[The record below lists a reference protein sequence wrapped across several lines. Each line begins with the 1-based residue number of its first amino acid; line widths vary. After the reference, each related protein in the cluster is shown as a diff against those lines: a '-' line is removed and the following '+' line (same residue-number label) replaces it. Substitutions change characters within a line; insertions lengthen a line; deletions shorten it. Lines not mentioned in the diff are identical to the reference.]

1 MNLKRYESLII
12 AFFVTI
18 VRYYDYALFGL
29 SASLLSKNFMPHG
42 DDGDQMLIFF
52 AVFSLAT
59 IARPIGSIIFGKIG
73 DLVGR
78 VVSVKISTVIAA
90 MSTCLVA
97 VAPGF
102 NSVGLLAVIIIT
114 FLRMLFLMSLA
125 GEIDAIKIYVAEM
138 IGKKRRH
145 LVIGIVSFSSQIG
158 VLFASIAYHI
168 AVSYEDVEWLWRV
181 NFAIG
186 GLLGLVVIFLRRRL
200 LESEEFLSSKSRTAS
215 EPNVG
220 IIKVIGANKVK
231 FALATIINGMLGG
244 GYHFLIIFF
253 GTFAANVA
261 DIIDNESAAAAN
273 TVLISLYGIA
283 CLISGYVSDR
293 FKIITQII
301 AALVLSIFCTLVM
314 EFLLGLRGYSVE
326 LHCILVFLVPFY
338 SIPCSV
344 RIQSLFQTGIRMR
357 MCSLS
362 HSVGSM
368 VFSSTTP
375 FVCMLIWQSTEI
387 VSLVLAYFLFQLGL
401 LFFAL
406 LYMIKKDY
414 ISMFETTNNLVV

>member
-42 DDGDQMLIFF
+42 NDGDQMLIFF

-59 IARPIGSIIFGKIG
+59 IARPMGSLIFGKIG
-73 DLVGR
+73 DKVGR
-78 VVSVKISTVIAA
+78 VVSVKMSTVIAA
-90 MSTCLVA
+90 TSTCLVA

-102 NSVGLLAVIIIT
+102 DSVGLFAVIIIT
-114 FLRMLFLMSLA
+114 LLRMLFLMSLA

-158 VLFASIAYHI
+158 VLFASVAYHI

-200 LESEEFLSSKSRTAS
+200 LESEEFLNSKSRLS
-215 EPNVG
+215 IEPNG
-220 IIKVIGANKVK
+220 IVKIVGANKVK
-231 FALATIINGMLGG
+231 FVLATVINGMLGG

-273 TVLISLYGIA
+273 TMLISLYGIA
-283 CLISGYVSDR
+283 CLISGYISDR
-293 FKIITQII
+293 FKIVTQII
-301 AALVLSIFCTLVM
+301 AALVLSIFCTVVM
-314 EFLLGLRGYSVE
+314 EFFLGLKGYSIL

-362 HSVGSM
+362 HSIGSM

-375 FVCMLIWQSTEI
+375 FICMLIWQSTEI

>member
-42 DDGDQMLIFF
+42 NDGDQMLIFF

-59 IARPIGSIIFGKIG
+59 IARPMGSLIFGKIG
-73 DLVGR
+73 DKVGR
-78 VVSVKISTVIAA
+78 VVSVKMSTVIAA
-90 MSTCLVA
+90 TSTCLVA

-102 NSVGLLAVIIIT
+102 DSVGLVAVIIIT
-114 FLRMLFLMSLA
+114 LLRMLFLMSLA

-158 VLFASIAYHI
+158 VLFASVAYHI

-200 LESEEFLSSKSRTAS
+200 LESEEFLNSKSRLS
-215 EPNVG
+215 IEPNG
-220 IIKVIGANKVK
+220 IVKIVGANKVK
-231 FALATIINGMLGG
+231 FVLATVINGMLGG

-273 TVLISLYGIA
+273 TMLISLYGIA
-283 CLISGYVSDR
+283 CLISGYISDR
-293 FKIITQII
+293 FKIVTQII
-301 AALVLSIFCTLVM
+301 VALVLSIFCTLVM
-314 EFLLGLRGYSVE
+314 EFFLGLKGYSIL

-362 HSVGSM
+362 HSIGSM

-375 FVCMLIWQSTEI
+375 FICMLIWQSTEI

>member
-1 MNLKRYESLII
+1 
-12 AFFVTI
+12 
-18 VRYYDYALFGL
+18 
-29 SASLLSKNFMPHG
+29 MPHG
-42 DDGDQMLIFF
+42 NDGDQMLIFF

-59 IARPIGSIIFGKIG
+59 IARPMGSLIFGKIG
-73 DLVGR
+73 DKVGR
-78 VVSVKISTVIAA
+78 VVSVKMSTVIAA
-90 MSTCLVA
+90 TSTCLVA

-102 NSVGLLAVIIIT
+102 DSVGLVAVIIIT
-114 FLRMLFLMSLA
+114 LLRMLFLMSLA
-125 GEIDAIKIYVAEM
+125 GEIDAIKIYVTEM

-158 VLFASIAYHI
+158 VLFASVAYHI

-200 LESEEFLSSKSRTAS
+200 LESEEFLNSKSRLS
-215 EPNVG
+215 IEPNG
-220 IIKVIGANKVK
+220 IVKIVGANKVK
-231 FALATIINGMLGG
+231 FVLATVINGMLGG

-273 TVLISLYGIA
+273 TMLISLYGIA
-283 CLISGYVSDR
+283 CLISGYISDR
-293 FKIITQII
+293 FKIVTQII
-301 AALVLSIFCTLVM
+301 VALVLSIFCTLVM
-314 EFLLGLRGYSVE
+314 EFFLGLKGYSIL

-362 HSVGSM
+362 HSIGSM

-375 FVCMLIWQSTEI
+375 FICMLIWQSTEI

>member
-42 DDGDQMLIFF
+42 NDGDQMLIFF

-59 IARPIGSIIFGKIG
+59 IARPIGSLIFGKIG
-73 DLVGR
+73 DKVGR
-78 VVSVKISTVIAA
+78 VVSVKMSTVIAA
-90 MSTCLVA
+90 TSTCLVA

-102 NSVGLLAVIIIT
+102 DNVGLFAVIIIT
-114 FLRMLFLMSLA
+114 LLRMLFLMSLA

-158 VLFASIAYHI
+158 VLFASVAYHI

-200 LESEEFLSSKSRTAS
+200 LESEEFLNSKSRLS
-215 EPNVG
+215 IEPNG
-220 IIKVIGANKVK
+220 IVKIVGANKVK
-231 FALATIINGMLGG
+231 FVLATVINGMLGG

-273 TVLISLYGIA
+273 TMLISLYGIA
-283 CLISGYVSDR
+283 CLISGYISDR
-293 FKIITQII
+293 FKIVTQII

-314 EFLLGLRGYSVE
+314 EFFLGLKGYSIL

-362 HSVGSM
+362 HSIGSM

-375 FVCMLIWQSTEI
+375 FICMLIWQSTEI

>member
-42 DDGDQMLIFF
+42 NDGDQMLIFF

-59 IARPIGSIIFGKIG
+59 IARPMGSLIFGKIG
-73 DLVGR
+73 DKVGR
-78 VVSVKISTVIAA
+78 VVSVKMSTVIAA
-90 MSTCLVA
+90 TSTCLVA

-102 NSVGLLAVIIIT
+102 DSVGLFAVIIIT
-114 FLRMLFLMSLA
+114 LLRMLFLMSLA

-158 VLFASIAYHI
+158 VLFASVAYHI

-200 LESEEFLSSKSRTAS
+200 LESEEFLNSKSRLYI
-215 EPNVG
+215 EPNG
-220 IIKVIGANKVK
+220 IVKIVGANKVK
-231 FALATIINGMLGG
+231 FVLATVINGMLGG

-273 TVLISLYGIA
+273 TMLISLYGIA
-283 CLISGYVSDR
+283 CLISGYISDR
-293 FKIITQII
+293 FKIVTQII
-301 AALVLSIFCTLVM
+301 AALVLSILCTLVM
-314 EFLLGLRGYSVE
+314 EFFLGLKGYSIL

-362 HSVGSM
+362 HSIGSM

-375 FVCMLIWQSTEI
+375 FICMLIWQSTEI

>member
-1 MNLKRYESLII
+1 LNFKRYESLII

-59 IARPIGSIIFGKIG
+59 VARPVGSLIFGKIG

-78 VVSVKISTVIAA
+78 VVSVKISAVVAA
-90 MSTCLVA
+90 ISTCLVA
-97 VAPGF
+97 VAPNF
-102 NSVGLLAVIIIT
+102 NSVGFFAVIVIT
-114 FLRMLFLMSLA
+114 LLRMLFLMSLA

-158 VLFASIAYHI
+158 VLIATVAYHI
-168 AVSYEDVEWLWRV
+168 AISYEDIEWLWRL

-186 GLLGLVVIFLRRRL
+186 GSLGLVVIVLRKRL
-200 LESEEFLSSKSRTAS
+200 LESEEFLNSKSKAAS
-215 EPNVG
+215 ESNVG
-220 IIKVIGANKVK
+220 ISKIIGANKVK
-231 FALATIINGMLGG
+231 FMLATIINGMLGG

-261 DIIDNESAAAAN
+261 DIIDNESAAATN
-273 TVLISLYGIA
+273 IVLVSVYAIA
-283 CLISGYVSDR
+283 CLISGYISDR
-293 FKIITQII
+293 SKIYTQII
-301 AALVLSIFCTLVM
+301 GALTLSILCTVMM
-314 EFLLGLRGYSVE
+314 EFVLGVKGYSVL
-326 LHCILVFLVPFY
+326 LHCVLVFLVPFY
-338 SIPCSV
+338 SIPCAI
-344 RIQSLFQTGIRMR
+344 RIQSLFHASIRMR

-375 FVCMLIWQSTEI
+375 FICMLIWQSTEI

-406 LYMIKKDY
+406 LYVIKRDY
-414 ISMFETTNNLVV
+414 ISMFEN

>member
-1 MNLKRYESLII
+1 LNLKRYESLII

-42 DDGDQMLIFF
+42 NDGDQMLIFF

-59 IARPIGSIIFGKIG
+59 IARPMGSLIFGKIG
-73 DLVGR
+73 DKVGR
-78 VVSVKISTVIAA
+78 VVSVKMSTVIAA
-90 MSTCLVA
+90 TSTCLVA

-102 NSVGLLAVIIIT
+102 DSVGLVAVIIIT
-114 FLRMLFLMSLA
+114 LLRMLFLMSLA
-125 GEIDAIKIYVAEM
+125 GEIDAIKIYVTEM

-158 VLFASIAYHI
+158 VLFASVAYHI

-200 LESEEFLSSKSRTAS
+200 LESEEFLNSKSRLS
-215 EPNVG
+215 IEPNG
-220 IIKVIGANKVK
+220 IVKIVGANKVK
-231 FALATIINGMLGG
+231 FVLATVINGMLGG

-273 TVLISLYGIA
+273 TMLISLYGIA
-283 CLISGYVSDR
+283 CLISGYISDR
-293 FKIITQII
+293 FKIVTQII
-301 AALVLSIFCTLVM
+301 VALVLSIFCTLVM
-314 EFLLGLRGYSVE
+314 EFFLGLKGYSIL

-362 HSVGSM
+362 HSIGSM

-375 FVCMLIWQSTEI
+375 FICMLIWQSTEI

>member
-42 DDGDQMLIFF
+42 HDGDQMLIFF

-59 IARPIGSIIFGKIG
+59 IARPMGSLIFGKIG
-73 DLVGR
+73 DKVGR
-78 VVSVKISTVIAA
+78 VVSVKMSTVIAA
-90 MSTCLVA
+90 TSTCLVA

-102 NSVGLLAVIIIT
+102 DSVGLFAVIIIT
-114 FLRMLFLMSLA
+114 LLRMLFLMSLA

-158 VLFASIAYHI
+158 VLFASVAYHI

-200 LESEEFLSSKSRTAS
+200 LESEEFLNSKSRLS
-215 EPNVG
+215 IEPNG
-220 IIKVIGANKVK
+220 IVKIVGANKVK
-231 FALATIINGMLGG
+231 FVLATVINGMLGG

-273 TVLISLYGIA
+273 TMLISLYGIA
-283 CLISGYVSDR
+283 CLISGYISDR
-293 FKIITQII
+293 FKIVTQII
-301 AALVLSIFCTLVM
+301 AALVLSIFCTVVM
-314 EFLLGLRGYSVE
+314 EFFLGLKGYSIL

-338 SIPCSV
+338 SIPCFV

-362 HSVGSM
+362 HSIGSM

-375 FVCMLIWQSTEI
+375 FICMLIWQSTEI

>member
-42 DDGDQMLIFF
+42 NDGDQMLIFF

-59 IARPIGSIIFGKIG
+59 IARPIGSLIFGKIG
-73 DLVGR
+73 DKVGR
-78 VVSVKISTVIAA
+78 VVSVKMSTVIAA
-90 MSTCLVA
+90 TSTCLVA

-102 NSVGLLAVIIIT
+102 DSVGLFAVIIIT
-114 FLRMLFLMSLA
+114 LLRMLFLMSLA

-158 VLFASIAYHI
+158 VLFASVAYHI

-200 LESEEFLSSKSRTAS
+200 LESEEFLNSKSRLS
-215 EPNVG
+215 IEPNG
-220 IIKVIGANKVK
+220 IVKIVGANKVK
-231 FALATIINGMLGG
+231 FVLATVINGMLGG

-273 TVLISLYGIA
+273 TMLISLYGIA
-283 CLISGYVSDR
+283 CLISGYISDR
-293 FKIITQII
+293 FKIVTQII

-314 EFLLGLRGYSVE
+314 EFFLDLKGYSIL

-344 RIQSLFQTGIRMR
+344 HIQSLFQTGIRMR

-362 HSVGSM
+362 HSIGSM

-375 FVCMLIWQSTEI
+375 FICMLIWQSTEI

>member
-42 DDGDQMLIFF
+42 NDGDQMLIFF

-59 IARPIGSIIFGKIG
+59 IARPMGSLIFGKIG
-73 DLVGR
+73 DKVGR
-78 VVSVKISTVIAA
+78 VVSVKMSTVIAA
-90 MSTCLVA
+90 TSTCLVA

-102 NSVGLLAVIIIT
+102 DSVGLFAVIIIT
-114 FLRMLFLMSLA
+114 LLRMLFLMSLA

-158 VLFASIAYHI
+158 VLFASVAYHI
-168 AVSYEDVEWLWRV
+168 AVSYEDIEWLWRV

-186 GLLGLVVIFLRRRL
+186 GLLGLGVIFLRRRL
-200 LESEEFLSSKSRTAS
+200 LESEEFLNSKSRLS
-215 EPNVG
+215 IEPNG
-220 IIKVIGANKVK
+220 IVKIVGANKVK
-231 FALATIINGMLGG
+231 FVLATVINGMLGG

-273 TVLISLYGIA
+273 TMLISLYGIA
-283 CLISGYVSDR
+283 CLISGYISDR
-293 FKIITQII
+293 FKIVTQII
-301 AALVLSIFCTLVM
+301 AALVLSILCTLVM
-314 EFLLGLRGYSVE
+314 EFFLGLKGYSIL

-362 HSVGSM
+362 HSIGSM

-375 FVCMLIWQSTEI
+375 FICMLIWQSTEI

>member
-42 DDGDQMLIFF
+42 NNGDQMLIFF

-59 IARPIGSIIFGKIG
+59 IARPMGSLIFGNIG
-73 DLVGR
+73 DKVGR
-78 VVSVKISTVIAA
+78 VVSVKMSTVIAA
-90 MSTCLVA
+90 TSTCLVA
-97 VAPGF
+97 VAPRF
-102 NSVGLLAVIIIT
+102 DSVGLFAVIIIT
-114 FLRMLFLMSLA
+114 LLRMLFLMSLA

-158 VLFASIAYHI
+158 VLFASVAYHI
-168 AVSYEDVEWLWRV
+168 AVSYEDIEWLWRV

-200 LESEEFLSSKSRTAS
+200 LESEEFLNSKSRLS
-215 EPNVG
+215 IEPNG
-220 IIKVIGANKVK
+220 IVKIVGANKVK
-231 FALATIINGMLGG
+231 FALVTVINGMLGG

-273 TVLISLYGIA
+273 TMLILLYGIA
-283 CLISGYVSDR
+283 CLISGYISDR
-293 FKIITQII
+293 FKIVTQII
-301 AALVLSIFCTLVM
+301 AALVLSILCTLVM
-314 EFLLGLRGYSVE
+314 EFFLGLKGYSIS

-362 HSVGSM
+362 HSIGSM

-375 FVCMLIWQSTEI
+375 FICLLIWQSTEI

-406 LYMIKKDY
+406 LYMIKMDY

>member
-1 MNLKRYESLII
+1 
-12 AFFVTI
+12 
-18 VRYYDYALFGL
+18 
-29 SASLLSKNFMPHG
+29 MPHG
-42 DDGDQMLIFF
+42 NDGDQMLIFF

-59 IARPIGSIIFGKIG
+59 IARPMGSLIFGKIG
-73 DLVGR
+73 DKVGR
-78 VVSVKISTVIAA
+78 VVSVKMSTVIAA
-90 MSTCLVA
+90 TSTCLVA

-102 NSVGLLAVIIIT
+102 DSVGLVAVIIIT
-114 FLRMLFLMSLA
+114 LLRMLFLMSLA

-158 VLFASIAYHI
+158 VLFASVAYHI

-200 LESEEFLSSKSRTAS
+200 LESEEFLNSKSRLS
-215 EPNVG
+215 IEPNG
-220 IIKVIGANKVK
+220 IVKIVGANKVK
-231 FALATIINGMLGG
+231 FVLATVINGMLGG

-273 TVLISLYGIA
+273 TMLISLYGIA
-283 CLISGYVSDR
+283 CLISGYISDR
-293 FKIITQII
+293 FKIVTQII
-301 AALVLSIFCTLVM
+301 VALVLSIFCTLVM
-314 EFLLGLRGYSVE
+314 EFFLGLKGYSIL

-362 HSVGSM
+362 HSIGSM

-375 FVCMLIWQSTEI
+375 FICMLIWQSTEI

>member
-1 MNLKRYESLII
+1 LNLKRYESLII

-42 DDGDQMLIFF
+42 NDGDQMLIFF

-59 IARPIGSIIFGKIG
+59 IARPIGSLIFGKIG

-78 VVSVKISTVIAA
+78 VVSVKMSTVIAA
-90 MSTCLVA
+90 TSTCLVA

-102 NSVGLLAVIIIT
+102 DRVGLFAVIIIT

-158 VLFASIAYHI
+158 VLFASVAYHI

-200 LESEEFLSSKSRTAS
+200 LESEEFLNSKSRLS
-215 EPNVG
+215 IEPNG
-220 IIKVIGANKVK
+220 IVKIVGANKVK
-231 FALATIINGMLGG
+231 FVLATVINGMLGG

-261 DIIDNESAAAAN
+261 DIVDNERAAAAN
-273 TVLISLYGIA
+273 TMLILLYGLA
-283 CLISGYVSDR
+283 CLISGYISDR
-293 FKIITQII
+293 FKIVTQII
-301 AALVLSIFCTLVM
+301 AALVLSILCTLVM
-314 EFLLGLRGYSVE
+314 EFFLGLKGYSIL

-344 RIQSLFQTGIRMR
+344 LIQSLFQIGIRMR

-362 HSVGSM
+362 HSIGSM
-368 VFSSTTP
+368 LFSSTTP

>member
-1 MNLKRYESLII
+1 
-12 AFFVTI
+12 
-18 VRYYDYALFGL
+18 
-29 SASLLSKNFMPHG
+29 MPHG
-42 DDGDQMLIFF
+42 NDGDQMLIFF

-59 IARPIGSIIFGKIG
+59 IARPMGSLIFGKIG
-73 DLVGR
+73 DKVGR
-78 VVSVKISTVIAA
+78 VVSVKMSTVIAA
-90 MSTCLVA
+90 TSTCLVA

-102 NSVGLLAVIIIT
+102 DSVGLFAVIIIT
-114 FLRMLFLMSLA
+114 LLRMLFLMSLA

-158 VLFASIAYHI
+158 VLFASVAYHI

-200 LESEEFLSSKSRTAS
+200 LESEEFLNSKSRLS
-215 EPNVG
+215 IEPNG
-220 IIKVIGANKVK
+220 IVKIVGANKVK
-231 FALATIINGMLGG
+231 FVLATVINGMLGG

-273 TVLISLYGIA
+273 TMLISLYGIA
-283 CLISGYVSDR
+283 CLISGYISDR
-293 FKIITQII
+293 FKIVTQII
-301 AALVLSIFCTLVM
+301 VALVLSIFCTLVM
-314 EFLLGLRGYSVE
+314 EFFLGLKGYSIL

-362 HSVGSM
+362 HSIGSM

-375 FVCMLIWQSTEI
+375 FICMLIWQSTEI

>member
-29 SASLLSKNFMPHG
+29 SASLLAKNFMPHG
-42 DDGDQMLIFF
+42 NDGDQMLIFF

-59 IARPIGSIIFGKIG
+59 IARPMGSLIFGKIG
-73 DLVGR
+73 DKVGR
-78 VVSVKISTVIAA
+78 VVSVKMSTVIAA
-90 MSTCLVA
+90 TSTCLVA

-102 NSVGLLAVIIIT
+102 DSVGLFAVIIIT
-114 FLRMLFLMSLA
+114 LLRMLFLMSLA

-158 VLFASIAYHI
+158 VLFASVAYHI

-200 LESEEFLSSKSRTAS
+200 LESEEFLNSKSRLS
-215 EPNVG
+215 IEPNG
-220 IIKVIGANKVK
+220 IVKIVGANKVK
-231 FALATIINGMLGG
+231 FVLATVINGMLGG

-273 TVLISLYGIA
+273 TMLISLYGIA
-283 CLISGYVSDR
+283 CLISGYISDR
-293 FKIITQII
+293 FKIVTQII
-301 AALVLSIFCTLVM
+301 AALVLSILCTLVM
-314 EFLLGLRGYSVE
+314 EFFLGLKGYSIL

-362 HSVGSM
+362 HSIGSM

-375 FVCMLIWQSTEI
+375 FICMLIWQSTEI

>member
-42 DDGDQMLIFF
+42 DDGEQMLIFF

-59 IARPIGSIIFGKIG
+59 IARPIGSLIFGKIG

-78 VVSVKISTVIAA
+78 VVSVKISTIMAA

-102 NSVGLLAVIIIT
+102 NSVGLGAVIIIT
-114 FLRMLFLMSLA
+114 LLRMLFLMSLA

-145 LVIGIVSFSSQIG
+145 FVIGIVSFSSQIG
-158 VLFASIAYHI
+158 VLLASVAYHI
-168 AVSYEDVEWLWRV
+168 AVSYEDIEWLWRV

-200 LESEEFLSSKSRTAS
+200 LESEEFLNSKSRLS
-215 EPNVG
+215 IEPNG
-220 IIKVIGANKVK
+220 IVKIVGANKVK
-231 FALATIINGMLGG
+231 FVLATVINGMLGG

-261 DIIDNESAAAAN
+261 DIIGNESAAAAN
-273 TVLISLYGIA
+273 TMLISLYGIA
-283 CLISGYVSDR
+283 CLISGYISDR
-293 FKIITQII
+293 FKIVTQII
-301 AALVLSIFCTLVM
+301 AALVLSILCTLVM
-314 EFLLGLRGYSVE
+314 EFFLGLKEYSIL

-362 HSVGSM
+362 HSIGSM

-375 FVCMLIWQSTEI
+375 FICMLIWQSTEI

>member
-42 DDGDQMLIFF
+42 NDGDQMLIFF

-59 IARPIGSIIFGKIG
+59 IARPMGSLIFGKIG
-73 DLVGR
+73 DKVGR
-78 VVSVKISTVIAA
+78 VVSVKMSTVIAA
-90 MSTCLVA
+90 TSTCLVA

-102 NSVGLLAVIIIT
+102 DSVGLFAVIIIT
-114 FLRMLFLMSLA
+114 LLRMLFLMSLA

-158 VLFASIAYHI
+158 VLFASVAYHI
-168 AVSYEDVEWLWRV
+168 AVSYEDIEWLWRV
-181 NFAIG
+181 NFVIG

-200 LESEEFLSSKSRTAS
+200 LESEEFLNSKSRLS
-215 EPNVG
+215 IEPNG
-220 IIKVIGANKVK
+220 IVKIVGANKVK
-231 FALATIINGMLGG
+231 FVLATVINGMLGG

-273 TVLISLYGIA
+273 TMLISLYGIA
-283 CLISGYVSDR
+283 CLISGYISDR
-293 FKIITQII
+293 FKVTQII
-301 AALVLSIFCTLVM
+301 VALVLSILCTLVM
-314 EFLLGLRGYSVE
+314 EFFLGLKGYSIL

-362 HSVGSM
+362 HSIGSM

-375 FVCMLIWQSTEI
+375 FICMLIWQSTEI

>member
-42 DDGDQMLIFF
+42 NDGDQMLIFF

-59 IARPIGSIIFGKIG
+59 IARPMGSLIFGKIG
-73 DLVGR
+73 DKVGR
-78 VVSVKISTVIAA
+78 VVSVKMSTVIAA
-90 MSTCLVA
+90 TSTCLVA

-102 NSVGLLAVIIIT
+102 DSVGLFAVIIIT
-114 FLRMLFLMSLA
+114 LLRMLFLMSLA

-158 VLFASIAYHI
+158 VLFASVAYHI

-200 LESEEFLSSKSRTAS
+200 LESEEFLNSKSRLS
-215 EPNVG
+215 IEPNG
-220 IIKVIGANKVK
+220 IVKIVGANKVK
-231 FALATIINGMLGG
+231 FVLATVINGMLGG

-273 TVLISLYGIA
+273 TMLISLYGIA
-283 CLISGYVSDR
+283 CLISGYISDR
-293 FKIITQII
+293 FKIVTQII
-301 AALVLSIFCTLVM
+301 VALVLSIFCTLVM
-314 EFLLGLRGYSVE
+314 EFFLGLKGYSIL

-362 HSVGSM
+362 HSIGSM

-375 FVCMLIWQSTEI
+375 FICMLIWQSTEI

>member
-1 MNLKRYESLII
+1 LNLKRYESLII

-42 DDGDQMLIFF
+42 NDGDQMLIFF

-59 IARPIGSIIFGKIG
+59 IARPMGSLIFGKIG
-73 DLVGR
+73 DKVGR
-78 VVSVKISTVIAA
+78 VVSVKMSTVIAA
-90 MSTCLVA
+90 TSTCLVA

-102 NSVGLLAVIIIT
+102 DSVGLFAVIIIT
-114 FLRMLFLMSLA
+114 LLRMLFLMSLA

-158 VLFASIAYHI
+158 VLFASVAYHI
-168 AVSYEDVEWLWRV
+168 AVSYEDIEWLWRV

-186 GLLGLVVIFLRRRL
+186 GLLGLGVIFLRRRL
-200 LESEEFLSSKSRTAS
+200 LESEEFLNSKSRLS
-215 EPNVG
+215 IEPNG
-220 IIKVIGANKVK
+220 IVKIVGANKVK
-231 FALATIINGMLGG
+231 FVLATVINGMLGG

-273 TVLISLYGIA
+273 TMLISLYGIA
-283 CLISGYVSDR
+283 CLISGYISDR
-293 FKIITQII
+293 FKIVTQII
-301 AALVLSIFCTLVM
+301 AALVLSILCTLVM
-314 EFLLGLRGYSVE
+314 EFFLGLKGYSIL

-362 HSVGSM
+362 HSIGSM

-375 FVCMLIWQSTEI
+375 FICMLIWQSTEI

>member
-42 DDGDQMLIFF
+42 HDGDQMLIFF

-59 IARPIGSIIFGKIG
+59 IARPMGSLIFGKIG
-73 DLVGR
+73 DKVGR
-78 VVSVKISTVIAA
+78 VVSVKMSTVIAA
-90 MSTCLVA
+90 TSTCLVA

-102 NSVGLLAVIIIT
+102 DSVGLFAVIIIT
-114 FLRMLFLMSLA
+114 LLRMLFLMSLA

-158 VLFASIAYHI
+158 VLFASVAYHI

-200 LESEEFLSSKSRTAS
+200 LESEEFLNSKSRLS
-215 EPNVG
+215 IEPNG
-220 IIKVIGANKVK
+220 IVKIVGANKVK
-231 FALATIINGMLGG
+231 FVLATVINGMLGG

-273 TVLISLYGIA
+273 TMLISLYGIA
-283 CLISGYVSDR
+283 CLISGYISDR
-293 FKIITQII
+293 FKIVTQII
-301 AALVLSIFCTLVM
+301 AALVLSIFCTVVM
-314 EFLLGLRGYSVE
+314 EFFLGLKGYSIL

-362 HSVGSM
+362 HSIGSM

-375 FVCMLIWQSTEI
+375 FICMLIWQSTEI

>member
-1 MNLKRYESLII
+1 
-12 AFFVTI
+12 
-18 VRYYDYALFGL
+18 
-29 SASLLSKNFMPHG
+29 MPHG
-42 DDGDQMLIFF
+42 NDGDQMLIFF

-59 IARPIGSIIFGKIG
+59 IARPIGSLIFGKIG
-73 DLVGR
+73 DKVGR
-78 VVSVKISTVIAA
+78 VVSVKMSTVIAA
-90 MSTCLVA
+90 TSTCLVA

-102 NSVGLLAVIIIT
+102 DNVGLFAVIIIT
-114 FLRMLFLMSLA
+114 LLRMLFLMSLA

-158 VLFASIAYHI
+158 VLFASVAYHI

-200 LESEEFLSSKSRTAS
+200 LESEEFLNSKSRLS
-215 EPNVG
+215 IEPNG
-220 IIKVIGANKVK
+220 IVKIVGANKVK
-231 FALATIINGMLGG
+231 FVLATVINGMLGG

-273 TVLISLYGIA
+273 TMLISLYGIA
-283 CLISGYVSDR
+283 CLISGYISDR
-293 FKIITQII
+293 FKIVTQII

-314 EFLLGLRGYSVE
+314 EFFLGLKGYSIL

-362 HSVGSM
+362 HSIGSM

-375 FVCMLIWQSTEI
+375 FICMLIWQSTEI

>member
-42 DDGDQMLIFF
+42 NDGDQMLIFF

-59 IARPIGSIIFGKIG
+59 IARPMGSLIFGKIG
-73 DLVGR
+73 DKVGR
-78 VVSVKISTVIAA
+78 VVSVKMSTVIAA
-90 MSTCLVA
+90 TSTCLVA

-102 NSVGLLAVIIIT
+102 DSVGLFAVIIIT
-114 FLRMLFLMSLA
+114 LLRMLFLMSLA

-158 VLFASIAYHI
+158 VLFASVAYHI
-168 AVSYEDVEWLWRV
+168 AVSYEDIEWLWRV

-200 LESEEFLSSKSRTAS
+200 LESEEFLNSKSRLS
-215 EPNVG
+215 IEPNG
-220 IIKVIGANKVK
+220 IVKIVGANKVK
-231 FALATIINGMLGG
+231 FVLATVINGMLGG

-273 TVLISLYGIA
+273 TMLISLYGIA
-283 CLISGYVSDR
+283 CLISGYISDR
-293 FKIITQII
+293 FKVTQII
-301 AALVLSIFCTLVM
+301 VALVLSILCTLVM
-314 EFLLGLRGYSVE
+314 EFFLGLKGYSIL

-362 HSVGSM
+362 HSIGSM

-375 FVCMLIWQSTEI
+375 FICMLIWQSTEI

>member
-42 DDGDQMLIFF
+42 NDGDQMLIFF

-59 IARPIGSIIFGKIG
+59 IARPMGSLIFGKIG
-73 DLVGR
+73 DKVGR
-78 VVSVKISTVIAA
+78 VVSVKMSTVIAA
-90 MSTCLVA
+90 TSTCLVA

-102 NSVGLLAVIIIT
+102 DSVGLFAVIIIT
-114 FLRMLFLMSLA
+114 LLRMLFLMSLA

-158 VLFASIAYHI
+158 VLFASVAYHI
-168 AVSYEDVEWLWRV
+168 AVSYEDIEWLWRV

-200 LESEEFLSSKSRTAS
+200 LESEEFLNSKSRLS
-215 EPNVG
+215 IDPNG
-220 IIKVIGANKVK
+220 IVKIVGANKVK
-231 FALATIINGMLGG
+231 FVLATVINGMLGG

-273 TVLISLYGIA
+273 TMLISLYGIA
-283 CLISGYVSDR
+283 CLISGYISDR
-293 FKIITQII
+293 FKIVTQII
-301 AALVLSIFCTLVM
+301 AALVLSILCTLVM
-314 EFLLGLRGYSVE
+314 EFFLGLKGYSIL

-362 HSVGSM
+362 HSIGSM

-375 FVCMLIWQSTEI
+375 FICMLIWQSTEI